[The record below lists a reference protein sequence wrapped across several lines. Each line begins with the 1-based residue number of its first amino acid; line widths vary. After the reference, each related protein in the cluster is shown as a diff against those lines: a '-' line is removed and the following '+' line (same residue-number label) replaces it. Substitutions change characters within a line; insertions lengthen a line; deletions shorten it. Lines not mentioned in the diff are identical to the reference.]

1 MWAFLLFLLIFS
13 ATVDFSIKGPEVN
26 FFFFF
31 IFYVMDQ
38 LAYEAGVFRGCV
50 VKKNFIPYVPIILRN
65 P

>member
-1 MWAFLLFLLIFS
+1 
-13 ATVDFSIKGPEVN
+13 
-26 FFFFF
+26 
-31 IFYVMDQ
+31 MDQ